1 LYTKPIIL
9 IHFFRQN
16 KPFLRDLIPDNFIDI
31 HSHLLPGID
40 DGAVT
45 IEDTTML
52 IKGLEEIGFKKFIT
66 TPHIMGD
73 VWKNTS
79 QGITEKLSSTVS
91 ELEFPNIG
99 KRFKAAA
106 EYMIDAEFW
115 DLFKSEPLLCLKDNH
130 VLVEISYLLPP
141 IQLYDILF
149 ELQVAGYQPVL
160 AHPERY
166 NFYHEPTLSHYKK
179 LKKAGCLFQ
188 LNMLSSTGY
197 YGERVAKTADLLLKN
212 NFIDFIGSDVHHAR
226 HLEFMNKKIVLK
238 NHEYMTPIFQ
248 NNSFFNF

>member
-1 LYTKPIIL
+1 MYSKTNIL
-9 IHFFRQN
+9 IHFFKKN
-16 KPFLRDLIPDNFIDI
+16 KPYLKDSIPDNFIDI

-40 DGAVT
+40 DGAAQ
-45 IEDTTML
+45 IEDTAFL
-52 IKGLEEIGFKKFIT
+52 INGLEEIGFKNFIT

-79 QGITEKLSSTVS
+79 SGINEKLASTLA
-91 ELEFPNIG
+91 ELKVPSIHN
-99 KRFKAAA
+99 RLKAAA

-115 DLFKSEPLLCLKDNH
+115 ELFKTEPLLCLKDNL
-130 VLVEISYLLPP
+130 VLVEISYLHPP
-141 IQLYDILF
+141 IQLYDIIF

-166 NFYHEPTLSHYKK
+166 NFYHEPSLSHYKK

-188 LNMLSSTGY
+188 MNMLSATGY

-212 NFIDFIGSDVHHAR
+212 NFIDFIGSDVHHGR
-226 HLEFMNKKIVLK
+226 HLEFMHKKIILK
-238 NHEYMTPIFQ
+238 NHEYMTPVFQ
-248 NNSFFNF
+248 NNSFFKF